1 MFYCVRLHVSVLTG
15 PSSGV
20 VTNQVNKCWLHVGIP
35 TMFTIN
41 ISILYLVDKYINSKD
56 EIMIAYF
63 LKLCL
68 YTKCHICGKIIN

>member
-1 MFYCVRLHVSVLTG
+1 
-15 PSSGV
+15 
-20 VTNQVNKCWLHVGIP
+20 
-35 TMFTIN
+35 MFTIN